1 MDYKNLKDAIKAVIN
16 KNGAQEITGQIM
28 QDTLL
33 SIVSKLGGN
42 KTFAGVASP
51 TTVPDT
57 TDANIFYIAGENG
70 TYVNFGGAK
79 VENEAAV
86 FVQVSGGTWRTIYTG
101 IQTSYGVNNQLQQE
115 HEFFE
120 TAIDMVSADLTQFK
134 QTEFNDVKEDVAG
147 HATEIAKNKSYI
159 TKINGEIAT
168 LNEATNTAA
177 DEFVRIEGKVDA
189 NLKDAVVV
197 FGPSTD
203 TGVYKGADIL
213 SFTNDTPTSTVTA
226 YMSQYWDKLVK
237 LASGKIS
244 GSVYAESNNAN
255 CTGGSCIVGTQF
267 GYLKIEIE
275 DYRTGGLAGDAL
287 VLSYETDEEYTRI
300 KINKDR
306 GNSFLVERID
316 AKNILKTAS
325 SLFNLGNAIDYG
337 FYYNKKN
344 NEFSKDYTFY
354 SRIINLEN
362 LDTIRIVFNVFG
374 ACAVCLMDGNFRM
387 VHEFTFTDFED
398 QEEIFKPS
406 DYATAKYLIYSTL
419 RGKIWTSRLQIIESK
434 ASIIND
440 CGFFTT
446 SLFDLS
452 FSHFVDNKKYAT
464 DLSTIY
470 EDNSNASYFDCTKI
484 ERISVLTQPKESTY
498 NIIVVNKDRTHI
510 YIDLSTYGK
519 YGSSYMLIDLTKYKD
534 REYVIYNN
542 DKRYAKVPSMYVVP
556 SKNVYELIS
565 ELSSS
570 IRQTQA
576 LLYVYGDGINKTVSG
591 EDISPNDEY
600 SPSNEMQTLENK
612 PRYKN
617 FSYYLAKRNKLQ
629 WYDFAFEKAT
639 LTDCKTKAAPY
650 LNCVLAD
657 EAIISMSDQKPNYIM
672 LWYGINDVTYGPIM
686 QRELW
691 LKDKYKAEIA
701 YPIQESE
708 IGKDGYA
715 TAEQKAEVDKAVGRV
730 GEVDYDNADSYFFAK
745 FVGTENDEVLTT
757 WCGALNYAFPLL
769 MSEYPTAKFM
779 IIVPDHEKHGK
790 LIREA
795 TIKMAEKWGVLYFD
809 LNSLPYWYGSEK
821 TKFENTQ
828 HEEMQW
834 LLASGETAAPT
845 VEGFNKSLYSY
856 DGVRPSELGHKV
868 ISFPIGNKLING

>member
-1 MDYKNLKDAIKAVIN
+1 MDYKNLKDAIKAVIK

-86 FVQVSGGTWRTIYTG
+86 FVQVSGGTWRAIYTG
-101 IQTSYGVNNQLQQE
+101 IQTSHGVNNQLQQE
-115 HEFFE
+115 HEYFE
-120 TAIDMVSADLTQFK
+120 TAIDKVSADLTQFK

-147 HATEIAKNKSYI
+147 HATEIAKNKSDI

-177 DEFVRIEGKVDA
+177 DELVRIEGKVDA

-197 FGPSTD
+197 FGPSTN
-203 TGVYKGADIL
+203 TGIYKGADIL
-213 SFTNDTPTSTVTA
+213 GFTNDTPTSTVTA

-255 CTGGSCIVGTQF
+255 CTGSSCIGGTQF

-275 DYRTGGLAGDAL
+275 DYQTGGLAGDVL
-287 VLSYETDEEYTRI
+287 VLSYETGEEYTRI

-316 AKNILKTAS
+316 AKNILKIAS

-337 FYYNKKN
+337 FFYNKTAN
-344 NEFSKDYTFY
+344 DFARDNTFY

-374 ACAVCLMDGNFRM
+374 ACTVCLMDVNFRM

-398 QEEIFKPS
+398 QEEIFKTS
-406 DYATAKYLIYSTL
+406 DYATAKYLIYSTQ
-419 RGKIWTSRLQIIESK
+419 RSKIWTSRLQIIESE

-452 FSHFVDNKKYAT
+452 FSHFVDNKKYDT
-464 DLSTIY
+464 DLSTIG

-498 NIIVVNKDRTHI
+498 NIIVVNEDSTHI
-510 YIDLSTYGK
+510 KLDLSTYGK
-519 YGSSYMLIDLTKYKD
+519 YGSSYMLIDLTKYKN
-534 REYVIYNN
+534 RKYVIYNN
-542 DKRYAKVPSMYVVP
+542 DKRYAKAPSMYVVP

-570 IRQTQA
+570 IRPTQA

-617 FSYYLAKRNKLQ
+617 FAYYLSKRNKLQ

-639 LTDCKTKAAPY
+639 LTGCKTKAAPD
-650 LNCVLAD
+650 LNCILTD
-657 EAIISMSDQKPNYIM
+657 DAIISMTDQKPDYIT
-672 LWYGINDVTYGPIM
+672 LWYGVNDAQFNPIM

-701 YPIQESE
+701 YPMQESE
-708 IGKDGYA
+708 IGKEGYA
-715 TAEQKAEVDKAVGRV
+715 TAEQKAEVDKVVGRV
-730 GEVDYDNADSYFFAK
+730 GEVDYDNADAYFFAK
-745 FVGTENDEVLTT
+745 FVGTENDEELTT

-769 MSEYPTAKFM
+769 MSEYPTAKIM

-828 HEEMQW
+828 HEEMSW

-845 VEGFNKSLYSY
+845 VEGFNKSRYSY